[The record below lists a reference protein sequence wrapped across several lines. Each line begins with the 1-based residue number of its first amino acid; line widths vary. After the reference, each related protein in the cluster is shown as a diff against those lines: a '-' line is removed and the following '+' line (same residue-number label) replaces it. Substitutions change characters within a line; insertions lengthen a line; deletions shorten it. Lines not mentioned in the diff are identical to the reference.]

1 MLGKINVRD
10 EQQSCGMNLLTAG
23 KSTLKLL
30 LIEDDRETAIFVAQA
45 LEDRGYEVETVSD
58 GSAGLERA
66 LSDQHDALVVDRMLP
81 GIDGLSLV
89 RRLRAQG
96 KRVPILILTTMSGL
110 NDRVEGLEGGADDY
124 LVKPFAAE
132 ELVARVNAIVRRT
145 AGETTRLSVFDLELD
160 LLRRTV
166 FRGGRVIDL
175 QPQEFRLLEYLVRN
189 SGRVVTRTM
198 LLENVWDLQFDPR
211 TNIVETHVSRLRGK
225 VDRGFSIEL
234 IHTVRGEGYILR
246 AD

>member
-1 MLGKINVRD
+1 MLRKINVRD
-10 EQQSCGMNLLTAG
+10 AQQSCAMNLQTAG
-23 KSTLKLL
+23 NHIVKLL
-30 LIEDDRETAIFVAQA
+30 LIEDDRETAAFVAQA
-45 LEDRGYEVETVSD
+45 LEDRGHDVETVSD

-66 LSDQHDALVVDRMLP
+66 LADQHDALIVDRMLP

-145 AGETTRLSVFDLELD
+145 AGETTRLNVFDLELD

-211 TNIVETHVSRLRGK
+211 TNIVETHMSRLRGK